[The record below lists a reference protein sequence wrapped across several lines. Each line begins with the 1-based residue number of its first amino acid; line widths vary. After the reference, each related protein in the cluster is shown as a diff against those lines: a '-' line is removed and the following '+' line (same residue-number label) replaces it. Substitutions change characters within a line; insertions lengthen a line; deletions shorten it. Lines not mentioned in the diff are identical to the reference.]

1 MTGCA
6 HASRTGY
13 PPSSGTEKGRT
24 VLDSPRVRTRR
35 DPVLDGPVVLEHVHL
50 RLIDWRRDHRAL
62 SGNSREQVR
71 RYIEAI
77 LARDPYVRSLTAD
90 EQQVYG
96 LRLWQSF
103 RRRYDALNHTERE
116 DVIRAM
122 GGI

>member
-1 MTGCA
+1 
-6 HASRTGY
+6 
-13 PPSSGTEKGRT
+13 
-24 VLDSPRVRTRR
+24 VLDRPRIRTRR
-35 DPVLDGPVVLEHVHL
+35 DPVLDGPVVLEHAYL

-62 SGNSREQVR
+62 SEESRERVR
-71 RYIEAI
+71 LYIEAI
-77 LARDPYVRSLTAD
+77 IARDPYLRSLTAD